1 VSDRDR
7 VQPSMT
13 RSKKSALLHWAND
26 SLRAVLPWPV
36 VAWCE
41 DLYFTQFGEIELRMV
56 RHLCRTDRDSI
67 DVGANIGVYLHAMK
81 RHSRQVYAF
90 EPIPWLAQSLAS
102 KFGPAIVVKRI
113 ALSRETGTAL
123 LHIPVIDGSPVT
135 GLSALSGNLAVK
147 HLPCWHIGVETRS
160 LDDVY
165 FGNVGFIKIDV
176 EGHEESVLQGAQ
188 RTIAHYRPRVLVEAE
203 ERHRPG
209 SVRRLQ
215 AFFRPLDYHG
225 YFVLHRRLVPIER
238 FDPERMQRIEDIA
251 DYTLGTPRTRF
262 ERYINNFLFLP
273 PDEPTATL
281 ALLDAALTKPAGA

>member
-1 VSDRDR
+1 M
-7 VQPSMT
+7 QPSMT

-147 HLPCWHIGVETRS
+147 HLPCWHIGVETKS

-165 FGNVGFIKIDV
+165 LANVGFIKIDV

-188 RTIAHYRPRVLVEAE
+188 RTIAHYRPRVLVGGGGAPSAGL
-203 ERHRPG
+203 RSTPPGLLPPTRP
-209 SVRRLQ
+209 SRLLRPASAPGADR
-215 AFFRPLDYHG
+215 AFRSRENATDRG
-225 YFVLHRRLVPIER
+225 HRRLYARHAAHP
-238 FDPERMQRIEDIA
+238 
-251 DYTLGTPRTRF
+251 L
-262 ERYINNFLFLP
+262 RYINNFLFLP
-273 PDEPTATL
+273 PDEATATL